1 MPIHA
6 FVFEEMFRRLDL
18 KYGRPEKLADNILSE
33 LKGLKNIPEGDHMK
47 FISMVETVETCW
59 LDLKRMKL
67 ESEMNTATMISQIE
81 KLLPPLQK
89 REWALRK
96 QRFQSKSLSTP
107 FTTLNAS
114 PLKHCLRAYESHPY
128 DGSMCLS

>member
-1 MPIHA
+1 VLCLYYYHI
-6 FVFEEMFRRLDL
+6 LSC
-18 KYGRPEKLADNILSE
+18 RPACIQSHSFPQVRIVKNHELADNILSE

-81 KLLPPLQK
+81 K
-89 REWALRK
+89 
-96 QRFQSKSLSTP
+96 
-107 FTTLNAS
+107 
-114 PLKHCLRAYESHPY
+114 
-128 DGSMCLS
+128 